1 MPTDAVLEAPSTDRL
16 EQPLDRGRK
25 ARRELHMALKYSGV
39 AMLGF
44 GTDLVL
50 LQAGALLGAR
60 PFAARAVSL
69 FMAMQ
74 VTFLANGCLVFRCLT
89 RERCVRQ
96 WLRYM
101 GSNAIGNFA
110 NYWVFLTLLSLHMA
124 VFSNHLF
131 ALCAGGVSAW
141 AINYVSTRWLVFT
154 KKGLAIAHHAH
165 DPQSEFCD

>member
-1 MPTDAVLEAPSTDRL
+1 
-16 EQPLDRGRK
+16 
-25 ARRELHMALKYSGV
+25 MALKYSAV

-44 GTDLVL
+44 GTDVVL
-50 LQAGALLGAR
+50 LQAGAGLGVR

-74 VTFLANGCLVFRCLT
+74 VTFLANGWLVFRCLT

-96 WLRYM
+96 WLRYV

-124 VFSNHLF
+124 VLSNHLF
-131 ALCAGGVSAW
+131 ALCVGGVSAW

-154 KKGLAIAHHAH
+154 RKGVTIAHHPH
-165 DPQSEFCD
+165 DPQSEFCE